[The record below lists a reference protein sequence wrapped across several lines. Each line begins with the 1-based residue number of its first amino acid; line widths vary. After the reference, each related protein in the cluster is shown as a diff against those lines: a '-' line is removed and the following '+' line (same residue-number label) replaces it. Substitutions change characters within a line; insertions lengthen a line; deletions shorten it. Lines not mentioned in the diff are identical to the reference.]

1 MPTFVVETYG
11 CQMNVHDSERISGL
25 LLDAGY
31 TQALANTQPDLVVFN
46 TCAVRENADN
56 KLYGNLSFLAP
67 RKKSDPNFQ
76 IAVGGCMAQKD
87 KDLIIKKAPY
97 VDVVFGTHN
106 IGSLPVLLERAR
118 IEESAQVEIKESL
131 EHFPS
136 TLPVKRDS
144 AFSAWVSVS
153 VGCNNTCTFCIVPQ
167 LRGIEKD
174 RPASEI
180 IQEVKALV
188 SQGVIEITLLGQNVN
203 AYGVDF
209 GDRLA
214 FSKLLREC
222 GKIEGLERV
231 RFMSPHPRD
240 FTDDVIEAMAETK
253 NVMPHLHMPLQSGSD
268 KVLQAMRR
276 SYRRDRYLGIIDK
289 VRSAIPNAAITTDII
304 VGFPGESDA
313 DFEQTIDLVKQAR
326 FSAAYTFQYSKRP
339 GTPAALM
346 PDQIE
351 QDVMADRYNRLHKI
365 QQDISKQ
372 ENEKLVG
379 STVELLVSG
388 HEGRHDIDMNRMNGR
403 SADFRLTHF
412 DNSAKLARSGDLVEV
427 KVEEAF
433 ANHIVAGQPI
443 KVTKTIGAAAHA
455 AWVEDNGDKKIL
467 LGIPTLASL
476 KSL

>member
-31 TQALANTQPDLVVFN
+31 TQALADSQPDLVVFN

-87 KDLIIKKAPY
+87 KDLIIKRAPY

-106 IGSLPVLLERAR
+106 IGSLPILLERAR
-118 IEESAQVEIKESL
+118 IEEHSQVEIKESL

-174 RPASEI
+174 RPAVDI
-180 IQEVKALV
+180 MNEVKALV
-188 SQGVIEITLLGQNVN
+188 DQGVIEITLLGQNVN

-209 GDRLA
+209 GDRGA
-214 FSKLLREC
+214 FAKLLREC
-222 GKIEGLERV
+222 GKVDGLERV

-240 FTDDVIEAMAETK
+240 FTEDVIDAMAQTK

-268 KVLQAMRR
+268 KILQAMRR
-276 SYRRDRYLGIIDK
+276 SYRSDRFLGIIEK
-289 VRSAIPNAAITTDII
+289 VRKAMPNAAITTDII
-304 VGFPGESDA
+304 VGFPGENDD
-313 DFEQTIDLVKQAR
+313 DFSQTIDLVKAAK

-339 GTPAALM
+339 GTPAATM
-346 PDQIE
+346 PDQVSD
-351 QDVMADRYNRLHKI
+351 DVMTQRYKYLHTV
-365 QQDISKQ
+365 QQEISKS
-372 ENEKLVG
+372 ENEKLIG
-379 STVELLVSG
+379 KKVELLVSS
-388 HEGRHDIDMNRMNGR
+388 HEGRHDVDQRRMNGR

-412 DNSAKLARSGDLVEV
+412 DNSENKARPGDLVEV
-427 KVEEAF
+427 NVVEAY
-433 ANHIVAGQPI
+433 ANHIVAGAPLAI
-443 KVTKTIGAAAHA
+443 KKTKGAAAHA
-455 AWVEDNGDKKIL
+455 AWMEDMGNKKIL
-467 LGIPTLASL
+467 LGIPTLSSL

>member
-1 MPTFVVETYG
+1 
-11 CQMNVHDSERISGL
+11 MNVHDSERISGL

-379 STVELLVSG
+379 STIELLVSG
-388 HEGRHDIDMNRMNGR
+388 HEGRHDLDMNRMNGR

-412 DNSAKLARSGDLVEV
+412 DNSAKSARPGDLVEV

-443 KVTKTIGAAAHA
+443 KVTKTIGAAAHS

>member
-1 MPTFVVETYG
+1 
-11 CQMNVHDSERISGL
+11 MNVHDSERISGL

-412 DNSAKLARSGDLVEV
+412 DNSAKSARPGDLVEV

-455 AWVEDNGDKKIL
+455 VWVEDNGDKKIL

>member
-1 MPTFVVETYG
+1 VPTFVVETYG

-388 HEGRHDIDMNRMNGR
+388 HEGRHDLDMNRMNGR